1 MTTGTPPADPAMC
14 GIIRCRRG
22 LRLLCPLTPRR
33 SAVASWMG
41 GGQASCCDNARKPAP
56 GGGGAA

>member
-1 MTTGTPPADPAMC
+1 MTTGSPSADHAMR
-14 GIIRCRRG
+14 GIVRCRRG
-22 LRLLCPLTPRR
+22 LRLCPLTTRR

-41 GGQASCCDNARKPAP
+41 GGEASCCDNARKPAP